1 MAKKQTKKTSS
12 SKLTIEHRGPSI
24 FEVAYQVHHTVARCC
39 DYCGRPMTP
48 SDVNDYGSLCERCY
62 MKEYYND

>member
-1 MAKKQTKKTSS
+1 MAKKTTRKTIS

-24 FEVAYQVHHTVARCC
+24 FEVAHHVHHTIERYCE
-39 DYCGRPMTP
+39 YCGRPMTT
-48 SDVNDYGSLCERCY
+48 SDVNDFESLCEGSY

>member
-1 MAKKQTKKTSS
+1 MAKKTTRKITS

-24 FEVAYQVHHTVARCC
+24 FEVAHQVHHTVARHCE
-39 DYCGRPMTP
+39 YCQKPMTP
-48 SDVNDYGSLCERCY
+48 SDVNDFGSLCESCF

>member
-1 MAKKQTKKTSS
+1 MAKKTTRKNTT

-24 FEVAYQVHHTVARCC
+24 FEVAHHVHHTVARYC

-48 SDVNDYGSLCERCY
+48 IVAIAWGTLCERCY
-62 MKEYYND
+62 AKEYYND